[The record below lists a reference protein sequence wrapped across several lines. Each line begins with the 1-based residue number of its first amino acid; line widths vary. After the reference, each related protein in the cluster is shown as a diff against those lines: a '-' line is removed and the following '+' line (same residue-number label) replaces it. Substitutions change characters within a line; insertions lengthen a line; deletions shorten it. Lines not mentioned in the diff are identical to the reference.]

1 MAATRRNSSRPSSQR
16 HPRTRRRRPVDAAVT
31 PFIAR
36 QPESSDEYL
45 DRLERLIAESTT
57 HVYFDTSFLMW
68 LTKLGRPAREQFF
81 AWVNAAEPKR
91 FHVPLWSAHEFFK
104 HQNRKTVQTELS
116 AELGHFEDATTRL
129 YKSIRAFCC
138 DDLFGFPN
146 SSEMFLDEYRRT
158 IQPIRTMIGS
168 AKANLQQEVKFGLA
182 QVAEFIDKR
191 LLPGA
196 LSQITDG
203 LETEERVRYR
213 GLIPPGFNDAHK
225 GRKRDLADPSAREEP
240 GDNRFGDL
248 AFWREVLAHAVKVRA
263 RTLVVATGD
272 RKNDWF
278 VNFHGDES
286 LTTEFRKR
294 VPNPRPVPMAQPLLV
309 REAADRG
316 AGELVLLDPMYCAVL
331 MEKKSGQYKMFAAA
345 FLDVSLPKPETKRA
359 QAQLWTARLGE
370 APIIGEALAGNA
382 SLSEEEQ
389 HPSASSPAPQLQIE
403 TLRRTVGE
411 CAADVA
417 RFLTKFKE
425 ANVAVRTDLYEQ
437 LDWDQLSGWG
447 ADDLVVL
454 GREMS
459 DLARMQDP
467 VSVRFIT
474 DLRDQAA
481 QLDGSV
487 VNALYFGALG
497 AVYFD
502 RELQRRALEGSASAS
517 VLLNVVALP
526 LLQPATSII
535 GAALI
540 GTRPAPIF
548 APGSAPAVITLQFS
562 IQPSADNKAPVD
574 LLAVDHDGQN
584 LITGVQTEASL
595 RFSSQIGNNTR
606 RRDFSVGD
614 LAEVI
619 ARFHLLPSQ
628 FVKTSLELTDIVR
641 VAEFAGVETDI

>member
-1 MAATRRNSSRPSSQR
+1 M
-16 HPRTRRRRPVDAAVT
+16 VT

-36 QPESSDEYL
+36 QPENSDEYL
-45 DRLERLIAESTT
+45 RRLERLIPETTT

-91 FHVPLWSAHEFFK
+91 FHVPLWGAHEFFK
-104 HQNRKTVQTELS
+104 HQTKKTIHTELS
-116 AELGHFEDATTRL
+116 TELGHFEDATTRL
-129 YKSIRAFCC
+129 YKSIRALCC
-138 DDLFGFPN
+138 DELFGFPS

-158 IQPIRTMIGS
+158 MQPIRTMIGS
-168 AKANLQQEVKFGLA
+168 AKSNLQQEVKFGLA

-203 LETEERVRYR
+203 LESDEQIRYR

-225 GRKRDLADPSAREEP
+225 GRGRDPANPNAREEP

-248 AFWREVLAHAVKVRA
+248 ALWREVLAHAARVRA
-263 RTLVVATGD
+263 RTLIVATGD
-272 RKNDWF
+272 RKNDWY
-278 VNFHGDES
+278 VNLHGEEGI
-286 LTTEFRKR
+286 TTEFRRR

-316 AGELVLLDPMYCAVL
+316 AGDLVLLDPMYCAVL
-331 MEKKSGQYKMFAAA
+331 MEKMGGQYQTFAAA
-345 FLDVSLPKPETKRA
+345 FLDTKLPKPEIKRA
-359 QAQLWTARLGE
+359 QAQLWSARLGQ
-370 APIIGEALAGNA
+370 AAKLGEAQAANERPTAADG
-382 SLSEEEQ
+382 EQ
-389 HPSASSPAPQLQIE
+389 DQQPPATAPAPELQIE
-403 TLRRTVGE
+403 AIRKPAEE

-417 RFLTKFKE
+417 VFLAKFRE

-437 LDWDQLSGWG
+437 FDWKQLPDWS

-459 DLARMQDP
+459 DLARSQDP
-467 VSVRFIT
+467 VAMRFVT

-481 QLDGSV
+481 QLDAVV
-487 VNALYFGALG
+487 VNAVYLGALG

-502 RELQRRALEGSASAS
+502 SELQRRPLDGSVSAS
-517 VLLNVVALP
+517 VLLDVVDLAL
-526 LLQPATSII
+526 LHPAASTI
-535 GAALI
+535 GAALA

-548 APGSAPAVITLQFS
+548 VPGGAPAGIALQFS
-562 IQPSADNKAPVD
+562 VQPSADNKAHAD
-574 LLAVDHDGQN
+574 LLAVDHDGKN
-584 LITGVQTEASL
+584 LITKTQTEVSL
-595 RFSSQIGNNTR
+595 RFSSQIGNDVE
-606 RRDFSVGD
+606 RRDFRVGD
-614 LAEVI
+614 LTEVI

-628 FVKTSLELTDIVR
+628 FVKPSLEPTDTVR
-641 VAEFAGVETDI
+641 VAELAGVETDI